1 MLDNEDDDDI
11 DAWND
16 PSSTVGAGGEAML
29 SKYDDV
35 EDLAIKK
42 KRANRM
48 EIGGSILT
56 ESKKS
61 KNETKSKADSG
72 FITKKVIGSDYY
84 ATNEE
89 DPLLS
94 AAGGF
99 KKKKLAGNKRN
110 RIGNGFA
117 LVDNE
122 EEDIVSALEGSSKTF
137 D

>member
-16 PSSTVGAGGEAML
+16 PSSTLGAGGEAML

-56 ESKKS
+56 ESTKS

-89 DPLLS
+89 DPLL
-94 AAGGF
+94 
-99 KKKKLAGNKRN
+99 
-110 RIGNGFA
+110 
-117 LVDNE
+117 
-122 EEDIVSALEGSSKTF
+122 
-137 D
+137 